1 MKKLQKIIV
10 YLTLLLPA
18 CAFFFIFFK
27 NDWYKVDI
35 SPYKGYMNY
44 QVLQI
49 NDTLITKA
57 SLQIRKEND
66 KINYEIK
73 LTNLND
79 SILTPIDYDVK
90 LFEGGM
96 HYEINGRVNR
106 TNYEFEWENNINEKL
121 LKTSNNTLT
130 SINLFY
136 FVTKQ
141 NYKKKGIIKRF
152 NSLEIEELHYKQTDQ
167 IEYLKDEIIQ
177 IGKNKINA
185 KRVIHTGERIMGS
198 TYWLDQNNQIVKF
211 AMDDYKMYTKTTER
225 LAKANYN

>member
-1 MKKLQKIIV
+1 MKKINNIIV
-10 YLTLLLPA
+10 YLLLLLPA
-18 CAFFFIFFK
+18 CTFSQKIIQ

-57 SLQIRKEND
+57 TLQIKKEND

-79 SILTPIDYDVK
+79 SILTPIDYDIK
-90 LFEGGM
+90 LFEDGK
-96 HYEINGRVNR
+96 HYEINGKVNR
-106 TNYEFEWENNINEKL
+106 TNYEFEWLNNINEEV
-121 LKTSNNTLT
+121 LKTSNNTFT

-152 NSLEIEELHYKQTDQ
+152 DSLEIEELHYKPIHQ
-167 IEYLKDEIIQ
+167 IEYIKDEVIQ
-177 IGKNKINA
+177 VGKNKINT
-185 KRVIHTGERIMGS
+185 KRIKHTGERIMGD
-198 TYWLDQNNQIVKF
+198 TFWLDQNNQIIKF
-211 AMDDYKMYTKTTER
+211 AMDDYKMYIKTTER
-225 LAKANYN
+225 IAKANYN